1 MTPSP
6 EKVGRILLGLRAT
19 SDGDRSVLTAITLA
33 KAIKREI
40 VGLFVIEE
48 EMVEMAGLPFTCTL
62 ETGTAQRRDLT
73 AAIMSKALDRGA
85 SRCRQS
91 LSNQAHQA
99 NVSWSF
105 SIESGKL
112 SVRLSAAISAGDFL
126 VISGDRFGFNG
137 PHLLDQLLF
146 ATSPIKG
153 IVIAPSRATTNKD
166 GPIIVLDD
174 GDTAGE
180 ETLLLGSRMAQATSR
195 KLIVLALAS
204 SKEQVK
210 NIADRATNMVPEGQK
225 IITHR
230 LVPGA
235 TDQLKATLAHLSPSF
250 IIADMQGEPFGND
263 KAAQTLLRAARAP
276 IVLLRA

>member
-1 MTPSP
+1 MTSSP
-6 EKVGRILLGLRAT
+6 EKVGRILLGLGAT
-19 SDGDRSVLTAITLA
+19 SDGDRSVFTAISLA
-33 KAIKREI
+33 KAIQREI

-62 ETGTAQRRDLT
+62 ETGTAQRLDLT

-91 LSNQAHQA
+91 LSNQAHRA

-112 SVRLSAAISAGDFL
+112 SVRLSAAIAAGDFL
-126 VISGDRFGFNG
+126 VISSDRFGFDG
-137 PHLLDQLLF
+137 AHLLNQLRF
-146 ATSPIKG
+146 ATSHIDG
-153 IVIAPSRATTNKD
+153 IVIAPSHAPTNKD
-166 GPIIVLDD
+166 GPIVVLDD

-180 ETLLLGSRMAQATSR
+180 KTLLLGSHMAQATSR
-195 KLIVLALAS
+195 ELIILALVS
-204 SKEQVK
+204 SREQVK
-210 NIADRATNMVPEGQK
+210 NISDRATNILPEGQK
-225 IITHR
+225 ITIHR

-235 TDQLKATLAHLSPSF
+235 IDQLKSTLTHLSPSF
-250 IIADMQGEPFGND
+250 IIADMQGEPFAND

-276 IVLLRA
+276 VVLLRA